1 MTQSTTSCAST
12 ASAARTSAPAA
23 LRRTFALADG
33 YGRLPEVLAGMMSG
47 DDVAA
52 VVGPLRLT
60 RPRNHRIL
68 ETALRP
74 MTEPS
79 WG

>member
-1 MTQSTTSCAST
+1 MATDF
-12 ASAARTSAPAA
+12 AR
-23 LRRTFALADG
+23 ADG
-33 YGRLPEVLAGMMSG
+33 YGRLPEALAGMMSAN
-47 DDVAA
+47 DVAET
-52 VVGPLRLT
+52 VVFCLT

-74 MTEPS
+74 MTEAS

>member
-1 MTQSTTSCAST
+1 MGRG
-12 ASAARTSAPAA
+12 RT
-23 LRRTFALADG
+23 
-33 YGRLPEVLAGMMSG
+33 PEMPELEGMMSPE
-47 DDVAA
+47 DVAE
-52 VVGPLRLT
+52 VVLFVLT